1 VITGNAVSK
10 AAQSVARKAPVIGGV
25 IDFTAQVA
33 QGENVK
39 DAAVKATA
47 HVGIGMAGM
56 AAGAAIGSAIPV
68 AGTIVGGVLG
78 FLIGVGGSMLFDYV
92 YDKAWSK

>member
-33 QGENVK
+33 QGEEVD
-39 DAAVKATA
+39 DAAVKAVA
-47 HVGIGMAGM
+47 HTGIGMAGM
-56 AAGAAIGSAIPV
+56 AAGAAIGAAIGSTVP
-68 AGTIVGGVLG
+68 
-78 FLIGVGGSMLFDYV
+78 GVGTVIGLVIGALGGMAFDFV
-92 YDKAWSK
+92 YDKYISS